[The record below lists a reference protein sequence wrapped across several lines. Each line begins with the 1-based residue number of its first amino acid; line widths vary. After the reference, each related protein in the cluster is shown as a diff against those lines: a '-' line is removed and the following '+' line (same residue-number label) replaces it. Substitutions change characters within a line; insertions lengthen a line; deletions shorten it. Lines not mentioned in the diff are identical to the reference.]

1 MFSQSDSKMILI
13 ADSGS
18 TDTTWCLL
26 GDNGYR
32 KEIHTK
38 GLNPYQ
44 RTGEQLGYEIST
56 ALVSKLP
63 TTEIEDVY
71 FYGAG
76 CIYDKIGVMERTIGS
91 LLRVTRHME
100 VNSDILAA
108 ARGLYLNRPGIA
120 CILGT
125 GSNSCFYDGEKI
137 TQNVSSLGFIL
148 GDEGSGAAIGKNFI
162 SDLLKDQLGSEL
174 KEKFLKEY
182 NTDAGTIMDCVY
194 RRPNPNRYL
203 AGFSPFILKNIGN
216 TSLRTMVKENLKS
229 FFRRNVMQYDYRNY
243 PVSFIGSVAYY
254 YKDLLLEAAEEVG
267 ISRIGTIE
275 RVPIEGLIRFHTL

>member
-1 MFSQSDSKMILI
+1 MILI

-26 GDNGYR
+26 GERGYR

-56 ALVSKLP
+56 ALIPKLP

-76 CIYDKIGVMERTIGS
+76 CIYDKIGVMERAIGS

-108 ARGLYLNRPGIA
+108 ARGLYQDQAGIA

-137 TQNVSSLGFIL
+137 AQNVSSLGFIL
-148 GDEGSGAAIGKNFI
+148 GDEGSGAAMGKSFI
-162 SDLLKDQLGSEL
+162 SDLLKNQLGEEL

-182 NTDAGTIMDCVY
+182 KTDAGTIMDCVY

-203 AGFSPFILKNIGN
+203 ASFSPFILRNIGN
-216 TSLRTMVKENLKS
+216 RYVHAMVKENLKA
-229 FFRRNVMQYDYRNY
+229 FFRRNVMQYDYRNH
-243 PVSFIGSVAYY
+243 PVSFVGSVAYF
-254 YKDLLLEAAEEVG
+254 YKDILLEAAEEVG
-267 ISRIGTIE
+267 ISRIGRIE
-275 RVPIEGLIRFHTL
+275 RVPIDGLIRFHTM